1 MDNVRLSSKVKV
13 ISLASAGVRR
23 SIFEA
28 RNPRLKF
35 EFVDAVDGSESAGH
49 PLASK
54 LFDANLSYTPGA
66 CGIAMTTYRLWTE
79 IAQGNEI
86 VTIAEDDAIFRSD
99 FHEASESIFR
109 QYKNH
114 ADFVT
119 WGYNF
124 DSIVRMALFD
134 GNVQCC
140 TLFDQDAMRNSV
152 DNFLADLRPVNLF
165 RLMEFYGLCAYSISP
180 SGAQLLLERC
190 FPLKNENYPAP
201 GLGRTL
207 RNFGIDI
214 VMNQHYHE
222 MSSYVS
228 FPPLAI
234 SRNEHESSSVQTNGR

>member
-1 MDNVRLSSKVKV
+1 MGNICVNSKVKV
-13 ISLASAGVRR
+13 TSLANAGIRR
-23 SIFEA
+23 SLFEEQ
-28 RNPRLKF
+28 NPRLNF
-35 EFVDAVDGSESAGH
+35 EFVDAIDGRESADH
-49 PLASK
+49 PLARE

-66 CGIAMTTYRLWTE
+66 RGVAMTTYRLWTE
-79 IAQGNEI
+79 IAQGDEI

-99 FHEASESIFR
+99 FNEFSESIFR
-109 QYKNH
+109 QYKNCVH
-114 ADFVT
+114 FVA

-140 TLFDQDAMRNSV
+140 TVFDQDAMRNSV
-152 DNFLADLRPVNLF
+152 DNFLADRRPVSLF

-180 SGAQLLLERC
+180 VGAKFLLERC

-207 RNFGIDI
+207 QNYGIDI
-214 VMNQHYHE
+214 VMNQYYHE
-222 MSSYVS
+222 MLSYVS

-234 SRNEHESSSVQTNGR
+234 SRNEHESSSVQTNG